1 MVLVCGRGAYSSFL
15 SFLPFLSFLSRGCPR
30 TGRHSPQLIHVT
42 IDTIDTCYSRSV
54 HTTDTSPARVGGDS
68 LVVDALAA
76 AEALR
81 RADLKAFDTLR
92 TVVRFSQPLLAAVAR
107 SRFSQ
112 PFLAAVSPVARQ
124 RSPAVCLRPLVA
136 VASPAGQLRH

>member
-107 SRFSQ
+107 SRCSQPLLAAVSRSRFSQ
-112 PFLAAVSPVARQ
+112 PFRQ
-124 RSPAVCLRPLVA
+124 SLVRGRRPCVCVPW
-136 VASPAGQLRH
+136 